1 MRPKIPV
8 LSFVTIRAVASNKPF
23 VTKGSIE
30 MTLQDLS
37 DTQLLRLY
45 RKLYRRIE
53 VAFAGGLSFG
63 VDMPTLWAVW
73 PGMAATVVSVLRENG
88 RRRGL

>member
-1 MRPKIPV
+1 
-8 LSFVTIRAVASNKPF
+8 
-23 VTKGSIE
+23 
-30 MTLQDLS
+30 MTLRDLS
-37 DTQLLRLY
+37 DSQLLRLY
-45 RKLYRRIE
+45 RKVYRRIE

-73 PGMAATVVSVLRENG
+73 PEMAIVVRGILTENG